1 MLVTLR
7 LEKTGKL
14 NGIHATVDACAILPC
29 HRLCISDWNS
39 GYRFL
44 VDTGA
49 NVSVL
54 PATRKQRLHVSSD
67 YKLFAANGTE
77 IKTYGTKTLELNLT
91 LRRPYR
97 WEFILADVKQ
107 PILGAD
113 FLTHHKLLVDL
124 SARKLIDQITD
135 LNVVASVESIKHPSI
150 KSTNDLNQP
159 YQSILTKYPHLTKPM
174 SFRETPPHNVMHYIE
189 TTGPPVHAKARPLP
203 PHRYT
208 KVKEEFRLMQEI
220 GICRPSKSA
229 WSSPL
234 HIVPKKNGD
243 IRPCG
248 DYRQLNAK
256 TKPDRYPIPR
266 LQDFT
271 FNLSGKK
278 YFSKL
283 DINRSYHCIPMAPE
297 DIEKTAIIT
306 PFGLFEFPRMTF
318 GLRNAAQTFQRFMNF
333 VLDCLNQEPRCQ
345 TGSHAKPTSDFV
357 FCYIDDVIIAS
368 DTESQH
374 RDHLELVFERL
385 QEFGLTINLSKC
397 SFGQEKLE
405 YLGYEVSTEGIR
417 PLAEKV
423 QAITNFP
430 KPQTVQE
437 LRRFLGMVNFYR
449 NHLPNAVTY
458 LSELNKYLGSSK
470 KNDKSPVAWTECAEE
485 AFEQCKLGLRQA
497 ATLSHPDAHAE
508 LAMMTDASNTSAGA
522 VLQQKINNVWQP
534 LGYFSKKFTQAQQK
548 YSTYDRELLA
558 VYMAIRYFRKSFE
571 GKQLI
576 VYTDHKPLCYAST
589 KLAKDESE
597 TPRRARYLSFISE
610 FTTDI
615 RHISGAKN
623 SFADGLSRIETV
635 HSPSVLNYELLA
647 DAQVQDEFLTRLLA
661 NKNADS
667 KIKLKKIYLPH
678 CNTDI
683 YCEISTP
690 SARPYL
696 PQKFRRIVFDSL
708 HNLSHPGIRTT
719 RKIITS
725 KYFWESMNR
734 DVNEWAKTC
743 LECQRAKINRH
754 TSAPLGSFEPVKRF
768 EHIHV
773 DIVGPLPTSPEE
785 YRYLV
790 TIIDRTSRW
799 PEAIPVKD
807 ISADTVARVV
817 YDQWV
822 CRYGVPIF
830 LTCDQG
836 RQFES
841 HLFRELMKLLGI
853 QRNHTT
859 PYHPQS
865 NGAVERW
872 HRSLKAALSARL
884 ISTKGSW
891 VEQLS
896 TVLLG
901 LRAAGRSDCN
911 ISAAEMTFGQNLRLP
926 GDFYDP
932 SPQNVSSD
940 NYSLV
945 EKIRNNINQLKP
957 VTTSHSSLKPF
968 FVHPDLQNC
977 EFVFVRD
984 DTVRKPLKPPYDGP
998 YRVVKKGTKVFVIQY
1013 PNRQAAISIDRLK
1026 PAYILCEDSTQNHV
1040 DVTPADA
1047 AREAPVG
1054 SPQPTLRSHD
1064 STNEPSSLTSASP
1077 PTRVTRSG
1085 RAIKPP
1091 VRFR

>member
-1 MLVTLR
+1 
-7 LEKTGKL
+7 
-14 NGIHATVDACAILPC
+14 
-29 HRLCISDWNS
+29 
-39 GYRFL
+39 
-44 VDTGA
+44 
-49 NVSVL
+49 
-54 PATRKQRLHVSSD
+54 
-67 YKLFAANGTE
+67 
-77 IKTYGTKTLELNLT
+77 
-91 LRRPYR
+91 
-97 WEFILADVKQ
+97 
-107 PILGAD
+107 
-113 FLTHHKLLVDL
+113 
-124 SARKLIDQITD
+124 
-135 LNVVASVESIKHPSI
+135 
-150 KSTNDLNQP
+150 
-159 YQSILTKYPHLTKPM
+159 
-174 SFRETPPHNVMHYIE
+174 
-189 TTGPPVHAKARPLP
+189 
-203 PHRYT
+203 
-208 KVKEEFRLMQEI
+208 
-220 GICRPSKSA
+220 
-229 WSSPL
+229 
-234 HIVPKKNGD
+234 
-243 IRPCG
+243 
-248 DYRQLNAK
+248 
-256 TKPDRYPIPR
+256 
-266 LQDFT
+266 
-271 FNLSGKK
+271 
-278 YFSKL
+278 
-283 DINRSYHCIPMAPE
+283 
-297 DIEKTAIIT
+297 
-306 PFGLFEFPRMTF
+306 
-318 GLRNAAQTFQRFMNF
+318 
-333 VLDCLNQEPRCQ
+333 
-345 TGSHAKPTSDFV
+345 
-357 FCYIDDVIIAS
+357 
-368 DTESQH
+368 
-374 RDHLELVFERL
+374 
-385 QEFGLTINLSKC
+385 
-397 SFGQEKLE
+397 
-405 YLGYEVSTEGIR
+405 
-417 PLAEKV
+417 
-423 QAITNFP
+423 
-430 KPQTVQE
+430 
-437 LRRFLGMVNFYR
+437 
-449 NHLPNAVTY
+449 
-458 LSELNKYLGSSK
+458 
-470 KNDKSPVAWTECAEE
+470 
-485 AFEQCKLGLRQA
+485 
-497 ATLSHPDAHAE
+497 
-508 LAMMTDASNTSAGA
+508 MMTDASNTSAGA

-576 VYTDHKPLCYAST
+576 VYTDHKPLCYAFT
-589 KLAKDESE
+589 KLARDESE

-667 KIKLKKIYLPH
+667 KIKLKKIHLPH

-799 PEAIPVKD
+799 PEAIAVKD

-911 ISAAEMTFGQNLRLP
+911 ISAAEMTFGQN
-926 GDFYDP
+926 
-932 SPQNVSSD
+932 
-940 NYSLV
+940 
-945 EKIRNNINQLKP
+945 
-957 VTTSHSSLKPF
+957 